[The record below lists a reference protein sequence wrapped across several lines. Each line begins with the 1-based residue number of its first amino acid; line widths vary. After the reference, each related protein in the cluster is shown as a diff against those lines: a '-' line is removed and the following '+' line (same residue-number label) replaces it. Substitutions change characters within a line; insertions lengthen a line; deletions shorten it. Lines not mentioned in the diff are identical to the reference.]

1 MLRHMQVTLST
12 KNLKC
17 ITKTCLHLLVDD
29 HELSRV
35 LVASMLLVLVLIR
48 TLHPLPDAHDI
59 FIPVVTSAS
68 KLNHLHVKAEA
79 LVRTHMNVLIHL
91 DPTERALQILG
102 ERCQLEEVVVAGLWD
117 GKMGVGLVLDFFYL
131 V

>member
-1 MLRHMQVTLST
+1 MLRHSQITHST

-29 HELSRV
+29 HELDRV
-35 LVASMLLVLVLIR
+35 LDASMLLVLIR
-48 TLHPLPDAHDI
+48 PQQTLHTLLDAHDT

-68 KLNHLHVKAEA
+68 KLNHHHVKAETV
-79 LVRTHMNVLIHL
+79 VRTHMAELIRLEGVL
-91 DPTERALQILG
+91 QKLG
-102 ERCQLEEVVVAGLWD
+102 ERCQLEEMVVVGLRD
-117 GKMGVGLVLDFFYL
+117 GRMGVGLVPDFFYL